1 MPQERKPSSESK
13 ICRTCIVIRMFIIAM
28 LILVITSLLAKD
40 KMHHLSFLTKWNVAI
55 AIMVFGSISFVI
67 KLILW
72 KLESKNKS
80 NDPLQND

>member
-1 MPQERKPSSESK
+1 MPQERKQSSESK

-28 LILVITSLLAKD
+28 LILVITGLLAKD
-40 KMHHLSFLTKWNVAI
+40 KMHHLSFLTTWNVAI

-67 KLILW
+67 KFILW

>member
-1 MPQERKPSSESK
+1 MSQEKKPFSTSK

-28 LILVITSLLAKD
+28 LILVIIGLLAKD
-40 KMHHLSFLTKWNVAI
+40 KMHHLSFLTTWNVAI
-55 AIMVFGSISFVI
+55 AIMVFGSISFII
-67 KLILW
+67 KFILW

>member
-1 MPQERKPSSESK
+1 MSQEIKQSSESK
-13 ICRTCIVIRMFIIAM
+13 TCRTCIVIRMFIIAM
-28 LILVITSLLAKD
+28 LILVITGLLAKD
-40 KMHHLSFLTKWNVAI
+40 KMHHLSFLTTWNVAI

>member
-28 LILVITSLLAKD
+28 LILVITGLLAKD
-40 KMHHLSFLTKWNVAI
+40 KMHHLSFLTTWNVAI
-55 AIMVFGSISFVI
+55 AIMVFGSVSFVI
-67 KLILW
+67 KFVLW
-72 KLESKNKS
+72 KLEGKNKV

>member
-1 MPQERKPSSESK
+1 MSQERKSSSESK
-13 ICRTCIVIRMFIIAM
+13 ICRTCIVIRIFIIAM
-28 LILVITSLLAKD
+28 LILVITGLLAKD

>member
-1 MPQERKPSSESK
+1 MSQEKEPLPASK

-28 LILVITSLLAKD
+28 LILVITGLLAKD
-40 KMHHLSFLTKWNVAI
+40 KMHHLSFLTTWNVAI
-55 AIMVFGSISFVI
+55 AIMVFGSLSFVI

>member
-1 MPQERKPSSESK
+1 MPQERKPSSELK
-13 ICRTCIVIRMFIIAM
+13 ICRTCIVIRVFIIAM
-28 LILVITSLLAKD
+28 LILVIIGLLAKD
-40 KMHHLSFLTKWNVAI
+40 KMYHLSFLTTWNVAI
-55 AIMVFGSISFVI
+55 AIMLFGSISFVI

>member
-1 MPQERKPSSESK
+1 MPQKNPSSELK

-28 LILVITSLLAKD
+28 LILVITGLLAKD
-40 KMHHLSFLTKWNVAI
+40 KMHHLSFLTTWNVAI

-67 KLILW
+67 KFILW
-72 KLESKNKS
+72 KLESKDKS

>member
-28 LILVITSLLAKD
+28 LILVITGLLAKD
-40 KMHHLSFLTKWNVAI
+40 KMHHLSFLTTWNVAI

-67 KLILW
+67 KFVLW
-72 KLESKNKS
+72 KLEVKNKV